1 MYSDPASPYYIDS
14 RIQKHKLSS
23 IYENVTCAFAI
34 FKATMGN
41 VKQAVIIAVNRGR
54 DADCTAASA
63 GALAGALSGTKTI
76 PKEWIIQLDEG
87 IKNNPYTNSHLL
99 NKATADGLYRA
110 FQNRVRKMKE
120 YVLKMDVEGQVN
132 SPVRGQVNSPLLPFT
147 ILMYF

>member
-1 MYSDPASPYYIDS
+1 
-14 RIQKHKLSS
+14 
-23 IYENVTCAFAI
+23 
-34 FKATMGN
+34 MGN

-54 DADCTAASA
+54 DSDCTAASA

-99 NKATADGLYRA
+99 NKATADGLYQA

-120 YVLKMDVEGQVN
+120 YVLKMEKQYDN
-132 SPVRGQVNSPLLPFT
+132 KLPDD
-147 ILMYF
+147 IRKKKQYVKLIEKVGGI